1 MADIRSEF
9 IRKMAQSKKQIVESA
24 KKPASTGFLSD
35 QEVCDVLGLEDG
47 VNTPVVCRLVRIQ
60 FGVDKNKHLYY
71 RDSFVVMEGPG
82 KGTPFGKYHTLS
94 KKDDRYEQEL
104 DNLFRIYQ
112 NLGVDT
118 TEWKEKDVLEKMY
131 DTAVELS
138 ASRPTCRMSMSRYV
152 PDDPEKEH
160 RLNYNILALIEGD
173 FTPAPADEEPEEE
186 VEDEEHEDEDQEAE
200 EETEDDDSD
209 EPEEGDDDTDWSEYI
224 GYSAMFDTGDGPVEV
239 TTTEWDEDSGT
250 YTVEDAEGESYDAY
264 PDDLEWIEE

>member
-35 QEVCDVLGLEDG
+35 QEVCDVLGLEEG
-47 VNTPVVCRLVRIQ
+47 VNTTMVCRLVRIQ

-82 KGTPFGKYHTLS
+82 KGTPFGKYHTLN
-94 KKDDRYEQEL
+94 KKEARYEQEL

-160 RLNYNILALIEGD
+160 RLNYSILALVDDD
-173 FTPAPADEEPEEE
+173 FTPAPADDDEPEDEESEE
-186 VEDEEHEDEDQEAE
+186 VEDEEVEDTDD
-200 EETEDDDSD
+200 ETEDTED
-209 EPEEGDDDTDWSEYI
+209 EDDDTDWSEYV
-224 GYSAMFDTGDGPVEV
+224 GFSAMFDTGDGPVEV

-250 YTVEDAEGESYDAY
+250 YTVEDEEGESYDAY
-264 PDDLEWIEE
+264 PSDLEWIESDE